1 VNFVAFNIIL
11 VAANYVVVEVRV
23 AHVRI
28 RGSGC
33 KFELVATASR
43 LMHNPMHNMCK
54 IE

>member
-1 VNFVAFNIIL
+1 MNFVAFDTIL

-33 KFELVATASR
+33 KFELVAIASR
-43 LMHNPMHNMCK
+43 ADAQPNAQHVQD
-54 IE
+54 